1 MRKLH
6 VLLVLMSL
14 LSPQQLSSVYQTVRM
29 THLAKLIPFGDFA
42 YIEKVA
48 VDAIKYSYVPAKID
62 HKLGSVR
69 FGIQVRFF
77 LLSCMLVSGE

>member
-1 MRKLH
+1 
-6 VLLVLMSL
+6 
-14 LSPQQLSSVYQTVRM
+14 VYQTVRM

-77 LLSCMLVSGE
+77 PLCYILVFRFPGE